1 MCCSIAYSLRNLC
14 SLRFLGTTQHTQPST
29 EQDSKL
35 SSIISE
41 VVARAATM
49 SGYFAIWIHQS
60 TGVLRAGCHG
70 ASQRDLISWRPVR
83 SRSLNEIC
91 LTKASANI
99 TMVQFFF
106 WKLTQLTDQLHSTG
120 EIKGYGEGREFP
132 NSKSQTKI
140 SSQKDT
146 QQAGRRAK

>member
-1 MCCSIAYSLRNLC
+1 MCCSTAYSLRNLC
-14 SLRFLGTTQHTQPST
+14 PARFLGTTQHTQPCT

-35 SSIISE
+35 SSVISE
-41 VVARAATM
+41 SVVHAVTT

-60 TGVLRAGCHG
+60 TRVLRAGCSG
-70 ASQRDLISWRPVR
+70 ASQRDLISSRPAR
-83 SRSLNEIC
+83 SQSLNEIC

-120 EIKGYGEGREFP
+120 EIKGYGEGREFTNP
-132 NSKSQTKI
+132 KSQTKI

-146 QQAGRRAK
+146 QQAQ